1 MIYVELITLTTSIV
15 YIVDCSGFT
24 DSWRNGLAKLL
35 RIKNLR
41 PLPPFDCST
50 CLAFWAC
57 LLYAV
62 AVGAL
67 DVYTFGFA
75 CLCSWLAY
83 PLGVSLNTLRDKI
96 MRVL

>member
-24 DSWRNGLAKLL
+24 GSWRNGLSRLL
-35 RIKNLR
+35 RVKNLR
-41 PLPPFDCST
+41 SLPPFDCST

-57 LLYAV
+57 LLYAF
-62 AVGAL
+62 AFRCL

-75 CLCSWLAY
+75 CLCSWIAY
-83 PLGVSLNTLRDKI
+83 PLGVLLNSLRDKI
-96 MRVL
+96 MRRL